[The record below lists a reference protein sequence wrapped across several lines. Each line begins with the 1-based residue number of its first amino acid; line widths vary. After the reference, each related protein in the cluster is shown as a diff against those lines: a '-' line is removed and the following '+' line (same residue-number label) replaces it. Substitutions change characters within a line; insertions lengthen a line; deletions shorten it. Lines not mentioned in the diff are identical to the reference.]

1 MTVLPAGTPL
11 ESDPSASPQPVLRL
25 NLIGRMTV
33 STPEGEVIKI
43 SSKRGRALLALLA
56 VAPSGQR
63 ERRWLQYKLW
73 STRGDREGSA
83 SLRQCLSG
91 LKRAFG
97 DRADVLIRDRTS
109 VGLDLTRIDIDVDNL
124 PALIANKPV
133 HANSEFLEGLDIADP
148 EFDDWLREQ
157 RSFWTARMEDA
168 AHSGIPEHID
178 DRVSKDAPP
187 AEVKTGAEDIPVI
200 AVMPFTL
207 LGDAQV
213 APYVVDG
220 ILDEIIDQLARVR
233 LISVIARGSSMA
245 APNTHLSPS
254 DFGKRVGA
262 NYVVV
267 GEVRRMQDETV
278 LEIELLRV
286 PGSDVLWR
294 HNFALNQPTT
304 LARIRD
310 VSLEVSGNVSGHVS
324 REAETM
330 SQSSQLS
337 DSSEVSD
344 MIWKG
349 RWHLHRLT
357 KADAREARRIFERLI
372 ASDVRNAE
380 AHLHLA
386 WSLLWEAWATRA
398 TDEHIRRIVE
408 LGQKAI
414 TMDNADGRA
423 FWVVGTAESWV
434 KNIEMADHYIDQ
446 AIKLCPSHAF
456 AYLQR
461 ATNRIYSGKP
471 HEAIEPVDIALR
483 LSPFDTQKFVFH
495 GERAMAQL
503 LMGNDESALDDATR
517 ALMLRRSYWYA
528 HLIRALALWRLGEKD
543 RAKEAYRLL
552 TWHKPNFDVEFMRWL
567 PFLDRAPVECMND
580 DLVAISLLDT

>member
-1 MTVLPAGTPL
+1 M
-11 ESDPSASPQPVLRL
+11 ESDPPKPTQPVLRL
-25 NLIGRMTV
+25 GLIGRLTV
-33 STPEGEVIKI
+33 STPDGKVINI

-56 VAPSGQR
+56 VAPSGRR

-73 STRGDREGSA
+73 STRGDREGSG

-91 LKRAFG
+91 LKRALG
-97 DRADVLIRDRTS
+97 DNADVLIRDRTS
-109 VGLDLTRIDIDVDNL
+109 VGLDLSRIDVDVDNL
-124 PALIANKPV
+124 ATLISNIPA

-157 RSFWTARMEDA
+157 RAFWEGRIEDA
-168 AHSGIPEHID
+168 RQSGVPEQID
-178 DRVSKDAPP
+178 ADVASAAVSADSKSASD
-187 AEVKTGAEDIPVI
+187 DIPVI
-200 AVMPFTL
+200 AVMPFRL

-213 APYVVDG
+213 APHVIDG
-220 ILDEIIDQLARVR
+220 VLDEIIDQLARVR

-245 APNTHLSPS
+245 SPNAHLSPS

-267 GEVRRMQDETV
+267 GEVRRFQEETI

-294 HNFALNQPTT
+294 HGFTLSQPTT

-310 VSLEVSGNVSGHVS
+310 VSLEIAGNVSSHVS
-324 REAETM
+324 REAEMM
-330 SQSSQLS
+330 SQSNPLS
-337 DSSEVSD
+337 ENSEVSD

-398 TDEHIRRIVE
+398 TPEHIRRIVE

-414 TMDNADGRA
+414 TLDNADGRA

-471 HEAIEPVDIALR
+471 DEAIAPVDIALR

-495 GERAMAQL
+495 GERAMAHL
-503 LMGNDESALDDATR
+503 LMGDNAKALDDSMR

-528 HLIRALALWRLGEKD
+528 HLIRALALWRTDEAD
-543 RAKEAYRLL
+543 RAREAYRLL
-552 TWHKPNFDVEFMRWL
+552 TWHKPNFDAEFMRWL
-567 PFLDRAPVECMND
+567 PFLDRGPVDEMNR
-580 DLVAISLLDT
+580 DLVAISLLDS